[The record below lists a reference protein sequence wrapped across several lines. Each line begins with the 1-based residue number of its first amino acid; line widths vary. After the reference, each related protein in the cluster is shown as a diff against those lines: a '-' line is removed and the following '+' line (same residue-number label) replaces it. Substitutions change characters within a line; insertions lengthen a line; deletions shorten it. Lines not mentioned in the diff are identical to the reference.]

1 VSRERRRQNGAV
13 HQAYEDENVTRAVC
27 VKCGAMKF
35 GALTTCDRCGTLP
48 NTDVDLGYSMAL
60 TDHYFSVND
69 LKRFSDTIKKGQPI
83 SEYQDETLKET
94 ARMFIEDF
102 RVAGDE

>member
-1 VSRERRRQNGAV
+1 
-13 HQAYEDENVTRAVC
+13 
-27 VKCGAMKF
+27 
-35 GALTTCDRCGTLP
+35 
-48 NTDVDLGYSMAL
+48 MAL

-69 LKRFSDTIKKGQPI
+69 LKRFSDTFKKGQPI